1 MKFFSILLFV
11 FLLNC
16 SSQQSINFQDGDI
29 IFQTSKSNQSK
40 ALQIAT
46 KSKYSHMGIIYNKNG
61 QQYVYEAV
69 QPVKLTKLND
79 WIERGENSKF
89 AVKRLKNASEILSAD
104 TIQKLKI
111 VGEKYLG
118 KNYDL
123 YFEWS
128 DRRIYCSELVWKMY
142 NEALGIQIGKLEKMK
157 DFDLSN
163 PMVQEKIKERFGENI
178 PVDEIV
184 ISPVSMYNSDLLTL
198 VYSNY

>member
-1 MKFFSILLFV
+1 MKNLHFLLII

-16 SSQQSINFQDGDI
+16 STGQSTKFLDGDI

-46 KSKYSHMGIIYNKNG
+46 KSKFSHMGIIYNKDG

-69 QPVKLTKLND
+69 QPVKLTRLKD
-79 WIERGENSKF
+79 WINRGEESKY
-89 AVKRLKNASEILSAD
+89 AVKRLKNASEILNPASID
-104 TIQKLKI
+104 KLKKA
-111 VGEKYLG
+111 GEKFLG

-128 DRRIYCSELVWKMY
+128 NEKIYCSELVWKMY
-142 NEALGIQIGKLEKMK
+142 DNALGIQIGKLGKMR
-157 DFDLSN
+157 DFDTSHTL
-163 PMVQEKIKERFGENI
+163 VQEKIKERFGDNI
-178 PVDEIV
+178 PMDEIV
-184 ISPVSMYNSDLLTL
+184 ISPVSMYNSDLLVL